1 MTALHDLLSD
11 MRQLENELADFE
23 GQFGVRSSDFYQAMM
38 AGDLEE
44 FDTLD
49 EYRMTF
55 IEWLSLYKTWLS
67 LNDKYHQLL
76 SRQPV
81 ALQIKTN
88 LEMVHA

>member
-1 MTALHDLLSD
+1 MTALRDLLSD
-11 MRQLENELADFE
+11 MRQLENELANFE
-23 GQFGVRSSDFYQAMM
+23 AQFGVRSSDFYQAIM

-49 EYRMTF
+49 DYRMTF